1 MGVYHLFGG
10 EELHFIKWLYPG
22 MKFKRWLLLFSAG
35 VIFVSMGLA
44 IVFNYK
50 YIGVVEEAIFRL
62 FYLTTGRFYYAVTT
76 IVGSATII
84 LGLSIMLAATRQIIK
99 SVISVLVPEGSDK
112 LVEIIFEKR
121 KLNRGPAIAVIGGGT
136 GLSVLLRGIKSITS
150 NLTAVVTVA
159 DDGGSSGRLREDL
172 GIIPPGDLRNC
183 LVALADTEP
192 LMEKLFQHR
201 FGGSGEL
208 AGHSF
213 GNLFIAAMT
222 EIVGDVELALK
233 ESSKVLAVRG
243 QVLPS
248 STARVLLV
256 AEMTDGS
263 IVTGES
269 QIPLSGKKIKRV
281 SINPEDVAP
290 VKGAVEAIHEADA
303 CILGPGSLYT
313 SVIPNLL
320 VKGIAEALQESDA
333 VKIYICNVMTQPG
346 ETDGFTASDHV
357 KAIIDHAGPG
367 CIDIVVINDQKVAP
381 ELREKYAE
389 QGAYPVVPDV
399 EAIEALGVKVVKAN
413 LISETNLVRHDPAR
427 LSRTIMSMVY
437 DLRINSDRMR
447 LLDYYIMSESI
458 KKLKD

>member
-1 MGVYHLFGG
+1 
-10 EELHFIKWLYPG
+10 

-35 VIFVSMGLA
+35 VILVSLGLA

-62 FYLTTGRFYYAVTT
+62 FYLTTGNYYYAVTT
-76 IVGSATII
+76 VAGLTIVV
-84 LGLSIMLAATRQIIK
+84 LGMSIMLAATRQIIK

-150 NLTAVVTVA
+150 NITAIVTVG
-159 DDGGSSGRLREDL
+159 DDGGSSGRLRKDF

-248 STARVLLV
+248 STEPVLLL
-256 AEMTDGS
+256 AEMTDGT
-263 IVTGES
+263 VVQGES
-269 QIPLSGKKIKRV
+269 QIPLSGKRIKRV
-281 SINPEDVAP
+281 AITPADVRP
-290 VKGAVEAIHEADA
+290 VKGAIEAIREADA

-320 VKGIAEALQESDA
+320 VNGVAEMLRESDA

-346 ETDGFTASDHV
+346 ETDGYTASDHI

-367 CIDIVVINDQKVAP
+367 SIDMAIVNVQEVAP
-381 ELREKYAE
+381 ELREFYA
-389 QGAYPVVPDV
+389 QRGAQPVVPDLDR
-399 EAIEALGVKVVKAN
+399 IEAMGVKVVKAN

-437 DLRINSDRMR
+437 DLKINSDRMR
-447 LLDYYIMSESI
+447 LLDYYIMAESI